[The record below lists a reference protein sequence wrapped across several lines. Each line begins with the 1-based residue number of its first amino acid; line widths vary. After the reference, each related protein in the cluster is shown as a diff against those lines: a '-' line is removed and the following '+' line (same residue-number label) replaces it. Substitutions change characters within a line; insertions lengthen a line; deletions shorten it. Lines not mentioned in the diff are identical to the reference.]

1 MALREISNPLGVI
14 DELFARAAS
23 SATDQSKLPP
33 GVWNEKAHFISA
45 LQLAD
50 EENFANVPCLND
62 AEVVEHIAPF
72 SLVRFRCLV
81 QDVFEP
87 ELYSMFLVERDQQD
101 GSSQRLI
108 TTKYRESHPSP
119 EGKVLQEVGRGGL
132 SSRGA
137 YYCVPL
143 PGETSWSR
151 ASPVKQIAKSL
162 TVGSGKR
169 SRADEDVDMGMEET
183 EEIALKPTETARPQ
197 QRVKTSAEALEK
209 MTVQLQGGPK
219 NSDSFGLNLP
229 LPWEADSRSCPCIV
243 KLYDED
249 AESLKL
255 CETLEILGVLCVDP
269 AMANLGEQTQA
280 WPFPDARNP
289 STALVPRLHGLLVR
303 KLPFYHPL
311 FPFSPNWLSEARL
324 ASAFQRR
331 LAVPGAVAAA
341 RNAAINS
348 LKHAL
353 GGDEVAAEYILAL
366 MASRVY
372 GHVSGMA
379 LGQWSIN
386 LSHWPGEAP
395 VSHLFEAVSNL
406 VPMAVHLQVTAETL
420 SSGRWKPKKDFDANR
435 LVAGRLQLAPGT
447 FLLLDESEMREG
459 EVNDNG
465 VRALQALSSLVSD
478 QLLPCDFNTYD
489 VQIPLEVNCMF
500 LSKGVSILKLADL
513 VLPLRPQA
521 NQGVDAGLGGHGGL
535 DAARFLLG
543 LITRHT
549 KPFRMPEHVVAG
561 FSQDF
566 AQLRQDFQ
574 DIGQRTVHVWRS
586 LARAICFTHGE
597 EEITMERWQS
607 IMALERERLKRCTE
621 AGILK

>member
-1 MALREISNPLGVI
+1 MAREISNPLGVI
-14 DELFARAAS
+14 DELFAHAA
-23 SATDQSKLPP
+23 SATDQNKLPA

-62 AEVVEHIAPF
+62 AEVVESIAPYT
-72 SLVRFRCLV
+72 LVRYRCLV

-87 ELYSMFLVERDQQD
+87 ELYSMFLVERD
-101 GSSQRLI
+101 GTSQRLV
-108 TTKYRESHPSP
+108 TTKYRESRSS
-119 EGKVLQEVGRGGL
+119 EGKVLEDLGRGGL

-143 PGETSWSR
+143 PGETSWSKAGSLKR
-151 ASPVKQIAKSL
+151 VVKSIQS
-162 TVGSGKR
+162 VGGSGKR
-169 SRADEDVDMGMEET
+169 SRADEDVDMEET
-183 EEIALKPTETARPQ
+183 QEIALKPAETRPQ
-197 QRVKTSAEALEK
+197 QRPKTVTETRPEA
-209 MTVQLQGGPK
+209 QISQAK

-229 LPWEADSRSCPCIV
+229 LPWEAGQGSSCPCIV

-255 CETLEILGVLCVDP
+255 CETVEILGVLCVDP
-269 AMANLGEQTQA
+269 SMANLGEEVQA

-331 LAVPGAVAAA
+331 LAAPGAVAAA
-341 RNAAINS
+341 RSAAINS
-348 LKHAL
+348 LKQSL

-372 GHVSGMA
+372 GHVNGMA
-379 LGQWSIN
+379 LGQWSMN
-386 LSHWPGEAP
+386 LSHWPGGVP
-395 VSHLFEAVSNL
+395 VSNL
-406 VPMAVHLQVTAETL
+406 FDAVSKLVPLAVHLQMTAGTL
-420 SSGRWKPKKDFDANR
+420 SSGQWKPKKDFEANR
-435 LVAGRLQLAPGT
+435 LVAGCLQLAPGT
-447 FLLLDESEMREG
+447 FLLLDESDMQPG
-459 EVNDNG
+459 ELNDNG
-465 VRALQALSSLVSD
+465 VRALQALASLVSE
-478 QLLPCDFNTYD
+478 QLLQCDFRTYD

-500 LSKGVSILKLADL
+500 VSKGVSILKIADL
-513 VLPLRPQA
+513 VLPVKPQA
-521 NQGVDAGLGGHGGL
+521 NQCLDAGGL

-543 LITRHT
+543 LITRHV
-549 KPFRMPEHVVAG
+549 KPFRMPEQVAAK

-566 AQLRQDFQ
+566 AQLRQECQ
-574 DIGQRTVHVWRS
+574 EIEQRTVHVWRS

-597 EEITMERWQS
+597 EELTMERWQS
-607 IMALERERLKRCTE
+607 VMALERERLKRCAE
-621 AGILK
+621 AGILQK